1 MKMGKK
7 FLRSFTEP
15 LVFEVKKGAEYELH
29 YKPMYYSDEDKDEG
43 VELKLNTKKY
53 NDDTK
58 AVQALTGQYITK
70 VFYGSDEVKEEE
82 KKAAGKLELANDVDA
97 ERKTFKEESINSL
110 KDEFSDYEPSTA
122 ELDKVITQI
131 QQTNAEKGKVT
142 YSFKEFFPESAVIYV
157 RPEMVFL
164 DDVDTESITD

>member
-1 MKMGKK
+1 MSSESLSEDK
-7 FLRSFTEP
+7 SFTEP
-15 LVFEVKKGAEYELH
+15 LVFEVKKDAEYELH

-97 ERKTFKEESINSL
+97 ERKPSKKRASI
-110 KDEFSDYEPSTA
+110 
-122 ELDKVITQI
+122 V
-131 QQTNAEKGKVT
+131 
-142 YSFKEFFPESAVIYV
+142 
-157 RPEMVFL
+157 
-164 DDVDTESITD
+164 